1 MKMEKERTLV
11 LIKPD
16 AVKRNII
23 GEVIKRIEDT
33 DLKIVAM
40 KMTKAS
46 EELAAQHYPDSMIKA
61 LGEKGIENGYEAADP
76 IEQGK
81 KIIQWLRE
89 YITSGPVVAM
99 VLQGENA
106 VKKMRQISGYTDPC
120 KAEPGTIRG
129 DLSND
134 SIVVANKEGRTVHN
148 IVHASESIEEAE
160 REIALWFKPEEIYDR

>member
-1 MKMEKERTLV
+1 MENERTLA
-11 LIKPD
+11 LIKPE

-23 GEVIKRIEDT
+23 GEVIKRMEAAE
-33 DLKIVAM
+33 LKIVAI
-40 KMTKAS
+40 KMVKANLDLATK
-46 EELAAQHYPDSMIKA
+46 HYPDSMIES
-61 LGEKGIENGYEAADP
+61 LGEKGIKNGYKADDP

-106 VKKMRQISGYTDPC
+106 VKKLRQISGYTDPC

-134 SIVVANKEGRTVHN
+134 SIVAANEEGRTVHN
-148 IVHASESIEEAE
+148 IVHASETIEEAE
-160 REIALWFKPEEIYDR
+160 KEIALWFRPEEIYDR